1 MGRQRR
7 VWMTVRP
14 LALSPA
20 VVLCERYE
28 GLGSS
33 GAASFHSH
41 MLTPPVEWGLGVD
54 CVNLQMIHMSI
65 KVCVL

>member
-7 VWMTVRP
+7 VWITVRP
-14 LALSPA
+14 LALSP

-28 GLGSS
+28 RLGNG

-54 CVNLQMIHMSI
+54 CVNLPLIHMSI
-65 KVCVL
+65 KVCAL